1 MDTNKVKNDGW
12 QKSRTNV
19 FWGEIAPTDHLVQI
33 YEKDEI
39 LLDSLEGFVSSGFLE
54 GDSVIIIAT
63 ESHINALNDRLQL
76 LNFNLEKLK
85 ADHQYIPLEA
95 NEVLASFMKNGW
107 PDETLFM
114 ETVKK
119 ILSLARGKTN
129 RKTRAYGE
137 MVAILWAQG
146 YNGATVHL
154 EYLWNKFCSTEA
166 FCLFCAYP
174 KTGFTQDIADS
185 IGHICSSHSMIVSGV
200 EKSKTEVFYKKASRI
215 NANSI

>member
-119 ILSLARGKTN
+119 ILSLARGKQIE
-129 RKTRAYGE
+129 KQEHMEKWWLSYGLRDTME
-137 MVAILWAQG
+137 QPCIWNTCGINFVRLKLSVYSVHILKQ
-146 YNGATVHL
+146 VL
-154 EYLWNKFCSTEA
+154 R
-166 FCLFCAYP
+166 
-174 KTGFTQDIADS
+174 
-185 IGHICSSHSMIVSGV
+185 
-200 EKSKTEVFYKKASRI
+200 RI
-215 NANSI
+215 